1 MIDPATIPPMPEK
14 SYELWAAIWAALP
27 EPIRAAALA
36 ACVALLRVVYD
47 DKEPRWVRRIL
58 ESALCGAIA
67 LGVAHLTE
75 ALGMPT
81 GWATFLGGAVG
92 LFGADQVRDWGRRIA
107 LKRLDDTVAK

>member
-1 MIDPATIPPMPEK
+1 MIDLETILSMPEK
-14 SYELWAAIWAALP
+14 TTELWAAIWAALP
-27 EPIRAAALA
+27 EPVRAAFLA

-58 ESALCGAIA
+58 ECALCGAIA

-75 ALGMPT
+75 ALGMLA

-92 LFGADQVRDWGRRIA
+92 LFGADQVRDWGRRVA
-107 LKRLDDTVAK
+107 LKRIDDTAGK